1 MILYDLNAKV
11 NKLQTQGMMPW
22 CKWKNQIL
30 HPSQALRW
38 CHENRNSPRWAAG
51 GSCRRCCVPS
61 PRGRAPLP
69 GSPRS
74 RRYQILWQLLLVDI
88 GNPPKIPELSAGW
101 SMIFCSEK
109 CCWYIDIILIYIYYI
124 YILINCCCIFSHFES
139 PSWSHNKYNI
149 AIHQWESRGYNSQ
162 KGSI

>member
-22 CKWKNQIL
+22 CQWKIQIL

-74 RRYQILWQLLLVDI
+74 RRYQFWWQLLLVDI
-88 GNPPKIPELSAGW
+88 GNPPKIPELSARW
-101 SMIFCSEK
+101 SMIFVVRSIAD
-109 CCWYIDIILIYIYYI
+109 WLIDIILM
-124 YILINCCCIFSHFES
+124 NCCCIFSHFES

>member
-1 MILYDLNAKV
+1 MYFVYPGFSSQSCIDLYDPLWFECQSE
-11 NKLQTQGMMPW
+11 QTEGMMPW
-22 CKWKNQIL
+22 CQWKIKSIQIL

-74 RRYQILWQLLLVDI
+74 RRYQFWWQLLLVDI
-88 GNPPKIPELSAGW
+88 GNPPKIPELSPRW
-101 SMIFCSEK
+101 SMIFVVRSIADIDRY
-109 CCWYIDIILIYIYYI
+109 YIDEL
-124 YILINCCCIFSHFES
+124 LLHIFAFWI
-139 PSWSHNKYNI
+139 PI
-149 AIHQWESRGYNSQ
+149 MVA
-162 KGSI
+162 